1 MRAQPWSIPAVVVL
15 GTLVLIGLSACANPT
30 TTPDTSKPESQPPSA
45 PDGSPLESDDIRTPE
60 SALVSSAAGNTPR
73 AGSVT
78 QGSRATAGVTADVVS
93 WTPGGVSIAGL
104 PPLTTSSVDSVSGL
118 TYYTNGEQSGLAA
131 VVTHISRGS
140 EGPAQ
145 AYFRDGDPVVIG
157 LWMYR
162 TGDGFEWGTFA
173 DALAASDGRA
183 VDGTYGGTS
192 VGVYTDADDGVEFF
206 TARVTVTVSGS
217 SVTGRIDQILDI
229 SGAPV
234 MVPGAGA
241 SVARPD
247 IVLGSAATSADL
259 ATGNTAFRVGG
270 TPVPGVNGKWGVTF
284 FTGNHAAGTWGVT
297 DGTRF
302 SVVGTFRA
310 TR

>member
-30 TTPDTSKPESQPPSA
+30 TTPDTSKPESPPPSA
-45 PDGSPLESDDIRTPE
+45 PGSPLESDDIRTPE

-192 VGVYTDADDGVEFF
+192 VGVYTDADSGVEFF

-241 SVARPD
+241 YVARPD

-259 ATGNTAFRVGG
+259 ATGNTALRVGG

-284 FTGNHAAGTWGVT
+284 FTGDHAAGTWGVT
-297 DGTRF
+297 AGTRF